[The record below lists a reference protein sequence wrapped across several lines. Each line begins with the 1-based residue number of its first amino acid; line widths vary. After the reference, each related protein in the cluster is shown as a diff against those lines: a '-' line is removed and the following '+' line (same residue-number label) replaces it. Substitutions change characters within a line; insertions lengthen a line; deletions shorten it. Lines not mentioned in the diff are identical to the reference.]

1 SMIEGNTSYLRSKA
15 SQRSTE
21 LAGTIDNF
29 MNRMEAI
36 FWPVFLDEIKVS
48 NGVLKQNPAFGS
60 GESSSVKQN

>member
-1 SMIEGNTSYLRSKA
+1 
-15 SQRSTE
+15 
-21 LAGTIDNF
+21 
-29 MNRMEAI
+29 MEAI